1 MDSRITHL
9 HGQPLAV
16 LVELLKT
23 SLGDEVGDALRSCRT
38 VAALPGDDDHNEHAL
53 EECAQLGEVGLAE
66 RLQVTRIP
74 QSQVLD
80 H

>member
-23 SLGDEVGDALRSCRT
+23 SLGDEISDALRSCRT
-38 VAALPGDDDHNEHAL
+38 VAALPGDDDHNEHAF

-66 RLQVTRIP
+66 RLQVTRVP